1 MQGTL
6 QQSQVDRYCC
16 LRREVV
22 TSSSFRTVMIASIGA
37 MKLPPTVGPA
47 EQHQDAVMQMNDAIM
62 SNCVTFRQDNENE
75 FDIVAH
81 RRRSVEKTT
90 ASFQFKTAFI
100 GSPLHFKGTTI

>member
-62 SNCVTFRQDNENE
+62 SNCVTFRQD
-75 FDIVAH
+75 
-81 RRRSVEKTT
+81 KTMRMNLIMWHT
-90 ASFQFKTAFI
+90 AAALKKRTPAFNRVYW
-100 GSPLHFKGTTI
+100 FTVTF